1 MKKTSLFMIL
11 VLLFSNI
18 AIATTIEN
26 NLYEKESIEIPG
38 YNITLMVIGY
48 KENSVVMCINNNIY
62 LLDKGKSKEI
72 ENLKIEPRRVYEDY
86 GKFKITYNCEDCK
99 CNESCSNADCFGGN
113 PINKLSEENQEKIK
127 EEVNEQQEVKSDYKT
142 VRLSIILLLIVLLLL
157 LILLFK
163 KRGK

>member
-1 MKKTSLFMIL
+1 MRRLKTFWKREKKK
-11 VLLFSNI
+11 N
-18 AIATTIEN
+18 
-26 NLYEKESIEIPG
+26 EKEALHISG
-38 YNITLMVIGY
+38 YVNVVKYLRENV

-127 EEVNEQQEVKSDYKT
+127 EDVNEQQEVKSDYKT